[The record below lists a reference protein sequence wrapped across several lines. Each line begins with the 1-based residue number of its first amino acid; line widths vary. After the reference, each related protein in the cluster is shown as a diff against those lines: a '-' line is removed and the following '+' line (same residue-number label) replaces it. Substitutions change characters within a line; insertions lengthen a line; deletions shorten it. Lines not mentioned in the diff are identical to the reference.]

1 MGVLYPLPGIW
12 ERARTEMS
20 DAAAQFYQRN
30 YEWHAAQGSVETEA
44 EVLAAMQA
52 GNGRY
57 SAAWRHLAANPGLD
71 VLELGCGSP
80 ALAGVIGPLTGS
92 YTIVDIVAARL
103 GQGNPAKVRTIA
115 ANLDAD
121 FPLESAAFD
130 VVNAMMV
137 IEHLYD
143 PFHAFRELARVLKP
157 GGHAFVNLPNIAS
170 IRCRLD
176 LLLGRVPWTSH
187 PDWFERG
194 EWDGNHL
201 HYFTVASV
209 ERIAGHVGLAMEA
222 MHPVGGSIWLKRLRP
237 QLFCHEITFVL
248 RKPAAKG

>member
-1 MGVLYPLPGIW
+1 MRLLYPLPTDW
-12 ERARTEMS
+12 ERAQAEMS
-20 DAAAQFYQRN
+20 DAATRFYQRN
-30 YEWHAAQGSVETEA
+30 FEWHAAQGSVETED
-44 EVLAAMQA
+44 ELLAAMHA

-57 SAAWRHLAANPGLD
+57 SAAWRHLLANPGLG

-80 ALAGVIGPLTGS
+80 ALAGVIGPRTGS
-92 YTIVDIVAARL
+92 YTIVDIVEARL
-103 GQGNPAKVRTIA
+103 GADNPANVRTIV

-121 FPLESAAFD
+121 WPVESAAFD
-130 VVNAMMV
+130 MVNAMMV

-143 PFHAFRELARVLKP
+143 PFHSFRELARVLKP

-176 LLLGRVPWTSH
+176 LLLGRVPWTSV

-209 ERIAGHVGLAMEA
+209 KRIAAHVGLTVESL
-222 MHPVGGSIWLKRLRP
+222 HPVGGMIWLKRLRP

-248 RKPAAKG
+248 RKPAASG

>member
-1 MGVLYPLPGIW
+1 MAG
-12 ERARTEMS
+12 
-20 DAAAQFYQRN
+20 AAEQFYQRN
-30 YEWHAAQGSVETEA
+30 YEWHAAQGPVETEA
-44 EVLAAMQA
+44 EALAAMQA

-57 SAAWRHLAANPGLD
+57 SQAYRHLLAHPGLD

-80 ALAGVIGPLTGS
+80 TLAQVIGPLTRS
-92 YTIVDIVAARL
+92 YTIIDIVEARL
-103 GQGNPAKVRTIA
+103 GEGSVANVRTLK

-121 FPLESAAFD
+121 FPVSSGGFD
-130 VVNAMMV
+130 MVNAMMV

-143 PFHAFRELARVLKP
+143 PFHSFTELARVLRP

-170 IRCRLD
+170 IRCRLA
-176 LLLGRVPWTSH
+176 LLAGQLPWTSA

-209 ERIAGHVGLAMEA
+209 RRIAAHVGLLLET
-222 MHPVGGSIWLKRLRP
+222 MHPVGSMAWLKRLRP

-248 RKPAAKG
+248 RKPAASG